1 MGARSGCRLAYV
13 LLRGTLTLERA
24 VTPVGRDR
32 ELLAGPGRLPKVEAI
47 FHQGACTDTAATD
60 RHAVMDNNCTF
71 SQELMR
77 CALTAA
83 VPFVYASSAAVYGA
97 GSEAFTE
104 DPTCERPINLYAQ
117 SKLAFD
123 QHVRREI
130 PQAQSTLVGLRYFNV
145 YGPRESRKGKMAS
158 IVYQLYRQLEETG
171 TVRLVTGT
179 GGYGDGEQRRDF
191 IHVDDVVAANLHFA
205 LGPRPRPPRQGIFN
219 LGTGQARG
227 HEEGRQSTWQGDRV
241 GVGRPPGLLLTGI
254 RWLAAGYYAPTIRAG
269 FSVQPSYVR

>member
-1 MGARSGCRLAYV
+1 MIVVTGAAGFIGSNLVRALN
-13 LLRGTLTLERA
+13 ER
-24 VTPVGRDR
+24 GRDDV
-32 ELLAGPGRLPKVEAI
+32 LAVDNLSDGKKIFNLADCEICDYLDKGRFIEAIAAGDFDTKIEAI

-145 YGPRESRKGKMAS
+145 YGPRESRKGKMAAHEIES
-158 IVYQLYRQLEETG
+158 AYMRRIDRLSGVEEFLT
-171 TVRLVTGT
+171 
-179 GGYGDGEQRRDF
+179 
-191 IHVDDVVAANLHFA
+191 LH
-205 LGPRPRPPRQGIFN
+205 RSPPHFEDADQ
-219 LGTGQARG
+219 
-227 HEEGRQSTWQGDRV
+227 
-241 GVGRPPGLLLTGI
+241 
-254 RWLAAGYYAPTIRAG
+254 RWL
-269 FSVQPSYVR
+269 V